1 MQAVILAG
9 GLGTRLLPLT
19 EAIPKS
25 MVEVAGS
32 PYLKHQL
39 QLLADQQIRD
49 IVLLTG
55 YLGEQIEGYFG
66 DGASLNLRI
75 SYSREQSPLGT
86 GGALRQARELLQDLF
101 LLIYG
106 DSYLPIRYADAMD
119 RLASSGAEGVVVV
132 YDNRLDDTSVTN
144 NIELDNGG
152 YVSRYEKDSPD
163 RLSFVEAGV
172 LALRRS
178 VVEWLPEGVVSLET
192 EIFRKLIA
200 AKQLAAL
207 VTTQRFY
214 DIGTPDRLAAI
225 EALFSAGRKA

>member
-19 EAIPKS
+19 EVIPKP
-25 MVEVAGS
+25 MVRVAGS

-39 QLLADQQIRD
+39 QLLADQEIRD

-55 YLGEQIEGYFG
+55 YLGEQIENYFG

-75 SYSREQSPLGT
+75 SYSREPSPLGT
-86 GGALRQARELLQDLF
+86 GGAIRQARELLNDSF

-106 DSYLPIRYADAMD
+106 DSYLPIRYADAMG

-132 YDNRLDDTSVTN
+132 YDNRLADTSVKS
-144 NIELDNGG
+144 NIDLDGSG

-163 RLSFVEAGV
+163 RLSFVEAGA

-178 VVEWLPEGVVSLET
+178 VVEWLPNGVVSLEK
-192 EIFRKLIA
+192 EVFPRLIA

-225 EALFSAGRKA
+225 EALLSAGRKA